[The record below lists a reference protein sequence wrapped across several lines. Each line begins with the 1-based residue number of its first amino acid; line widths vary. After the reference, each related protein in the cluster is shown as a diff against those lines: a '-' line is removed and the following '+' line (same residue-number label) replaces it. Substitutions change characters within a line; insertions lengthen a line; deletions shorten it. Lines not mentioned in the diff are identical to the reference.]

1 MIADQTRASPGATP
15 SRRVSG
21 SGRGWRRLL
30 RRRSAILFDVGT
42 TGVRACQAR
51 SGRGEDPLRELL
63 SVQVGG
69 GLWATGERQ
78 KNSAAEEPKHEA
90 ATEPDRS
97 ALRATIQRLARLVGQ
112 GRFVGSDVG
121 LVLPAAAVRFHALMV
136 SEAGLRQPAE
146 SIQQALKWEI
156 AREERSEPH
165 DVEVRFWPLPRSP
178 HVRHNVMAVAL
189 SAEQARGW
197 HLAFGEAG
205 LRLSRLTIAPCAL
218 AWLALR
224 SLGAG
229 AGEAWGVLDLGAR
242 QATLSVVLGDVPV
255 YVRGLSASSESW
267 TKRLSEGLDV
277 SPAEAEKLKRQHGVR
292 AEPASAGEGEDSLP
306 RVNYRLLRDR
316 LEVLAQEIE
325 RCFSYV
331 LGQYPDVNPVRLALA
346 GGGAEMPGLADFLSA
361 RLALPT
367 CALGGGGGVGFGAA
381 AASAVG
387 AALLDAEGP

>member
-1 MIADQTRASPGATP
+1 MVVDQTRTPPGATP

-21 SGRGWRRLL
+21 LGRGWRRLL
-30 RRRSAILFDVGT
+30 RRHSAILFDVGT

-51 SGRGEDPLRELL
+51 SGGGEDPVRELL

-69 GLWATGERQ
+69 SLRVAGERQ
-78 KNSAAEEPKHEA
+78 KNGAPEELKHEA
-90 ATEPDRS
+90 AIEPDGNE
-97 ALRATIQRLARLVGQ
+97 LRATIERLARLVGQ

-121 LVLPAAAVRFHALMV
+121 LVLPAAAVRFHTLMV
-136 SEAGLRQPAE
+136 SEGGLRQPAE

-165 DVEVRFWPLPRSP
+165 DIEVRFWRLPRSP
-178 HVRHNVMAVAL
+178 HARHNVMAVAL

-197 HLAFGEAG
+197 HGSFGEAG

-218 AWLALR
+218 VWLALR
-224 SLGAG
+224 GWPAA
-229 AGEAWGVLDLGAR
+229 AGELWGALDLGAR
-242 QATLSVVLGDVPV
+242 QATLSVVIGDVPI
-255 YVRGLSASSESW
+255 YVRGLSASAESW
-267 TKRLSEGLDV
+267 TQRLSEGLDV

-292 AEPASAGEGEDSLP
+292 AEASSAAEGEESLA

-331 LGQYPDVNPVRLALA
+331 LGQYPDANPVRLALA
-346 GGGAEMPGLADFLSA
+346 GGGAQMPGLAEFLSA
-361 RLALPT
+361 RLGLP
-367 CALGGGGGVGFGAA
+367 ASVVAGVGGVDFGAE

-387 AALLDAEGP
+387 GALLDVEGP